1 MKPTAAMAAALVVA
15 CAATVFATF
24 ACSQDAVGVE
34 RLSGTLAKIKEKGS
48 ITLGYRDASIP
59 FSYLNPQRKPI
70 GYSIDICLA
79 VVDAIKADLGNDNIA
94 VKYFP
99 VNPQTRI
106 PLVVSGTVDLECG
119 STTNNTERQREVAFS
134 PIFFVSGTKV
144 MVKRGAPFKSY
155 RDLKGK
161 SVAVVEGT
169 TNETAVKAI
178 DAKEALGIRLVQF
191 RDHDQAFAAL
201 ESGKV
206 VAWAGD
212 DALLYALAAESAH
225 PREFAVLPEY
235 LSYDPYGIMFRKND
249 PAFAEL
255 VKRTF
260 ERLAESRELARI
272 YEQWFQRKLPSGR
285 TLGLAMSP
293 QLTSIFES
301 LGQPTE

>member
-15 CAATVFATF
+15 CASTVFATF

-59 FSYLNPQRKPI
+59 FSYLSPQRKPI

-79 VVDAIKADLGNDNIA
+79 VVDAIKADLGNDDIA

-134 PIFFVSGTKV
+134 PILFVSGTKV

-155 RDLKGK
+155 RDLRGK

-178 DAKEALGIRLVQF
+178 DAKEALGIKLVQF

-206 VAWAGD
+206 AAWAGD

>member
-206 VAWAGD
+206 AAWAGD